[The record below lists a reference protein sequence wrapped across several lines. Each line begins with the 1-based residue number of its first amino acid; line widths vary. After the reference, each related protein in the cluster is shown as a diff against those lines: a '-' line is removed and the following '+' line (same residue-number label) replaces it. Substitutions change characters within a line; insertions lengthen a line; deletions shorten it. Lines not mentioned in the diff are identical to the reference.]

1 MVFKSFHFS
10 RKTLWIIAYI
20 FHAHAVVK
28 LLKNPSHKRRMRWGK
43 KMNRKKKKREQIYL
57 LLVKRVKRSSSV
69 TLNRPSFHFSSLSR
83 RKITTFRR
91 RCRRRPVHARAQ
103 THALSIPHLVFS
115 FLSHFLRWTRTRKT
129 EKKNDQ
135 KRKKKEQKKKENETK
150 SKRLTSMFT
159 FNNPVLIRSI
169 YAFSRTPREL
179 QDVLT

>member
-43 KMNRKKKKREQIYL
+43 KMDRKKKKREQIYL

-69 TLNRPSFHFSSLSR
+69 TLNLSPSFHFSSLSR

-91 RCRRRPVHARAQ
+91 RCRHRPVHARAR
-103 THALSIPHLVFS
+103 THAQSISHLVFS

-129 EKKNDQ
+129 ETIKKG
-135 KRKKKEQKKKENETK
+135 KRRNKKKW
-150 SKRLTSMFT
+150 
-159 FNNPVLIRSI
+159 NNK
-169 YAFSRTPREL
+169 
-179 QDVLT
+179 